1 MADSGRLRDPYAPL
15 AFSPGVPETRLFPF
29 AQWDRLHRLTLR
41 EEGAAALHHGD
52 PQGHPR
58 LRRAIAEYAN
68 LERGARAVGLPAD
81 PDEFAALVDT
91 ADLPRLA
98 SACVRVTLTDG
109 AAEEVL
115 QGS

>member
-1 MADSGRLRDPYAPL
+1 MADSGGLRDPYAPL

-58 LRRAIAEYAN
+58 LRRAISHWLRNSE
-68 LERGARAVGLPAD
+68 L
-81 PDEFAALVDT
+81 
-91 ADLPRLA
+91 RLTKY
-98 SACVRVTLTDG
+98 RPTLTSFVQKRASNG
-109 AAEEVL
+109 
-115 QGS
+115 QCSR